1 MVPVIILGGIYG
13 GIMTPTEAAAV
24 SALYGL
30 LVGCFVYRE
39 INLSNI
45 TGCVMEACS
54 TSAIVIVLIAM
65 ARDTYRTPLEA
76 LAIVGSRVL
85 RHAVCDM
92 TPAELDVVLASLE
105 RQGYITPYEDT
116 DGTVGRR
123 IGILNREHAQEG
135 PWKAWRLNIDGKETG
150 R

>member
-1 MVPVIILGGIYG
+1 M
-13 GIMTPTEAAAV
+13 
-24 SALYGL
+24 
-30 LVGCFVYRE
+30 
-39 INLSNI
+39 
-45 TGCVMEACS
+45 
-54 TSAIVIVLIAM
+54 
-65 ARDTYRTPLEA
+65 
-76 LAIVGSRVL
+76 
-85 RHAVCDM
+85 
-92 TPAELDVVLASLE
+92 VLASLE

>member
-1 MVPVIILGGIYG
+1 MKTVEWAWNSDPD
-13 GIMTPTEAAAV
+13 TPDEK
-24 SALYGL
+24 L
-30 LVGCFVYRE
+30 
-39 INLSNI
+39 
-45 TGCVMEACS
+45 
-54 TSAIVIVLIAM
+54 VLIAM
-65 ARDTYRTPLEA
+65 ARDTYRTPLVA

-135 PWKAWRLNIDGKETG
+135 RG
-150 R
+150 RHGVSTSTARRRDDERQSDLMGVWPESWFRIAKGSAAPSCISGP

>member
-1 MVPVIILGGIYG
+1 MKTVEWAWNSDPD
-13 GIMTPTEAAAV
+13 TPDEK
-24 SALYGL
+24 L
-30 LVGCFVYRE
+30 
-39 INLSNI
+39 
-45 TGCVMEACS
+45 
-54 TSAIVIVLIAM
+54 VLIAM
-65 ARDTYRTPLEA
+65 TRDTYRTPLVA

-116 DGTVGRR
+116 DGPVGRR
-123 IGILNREHAQEG
+123 IGVLNREHAQEG
-135 PWKAWRLNIDGKETG
+135 PRKAWRLNIDGKETG

>member
-1 MVPVIILGGIYG
+1 MKTVEWAWNSEPD
-13 GIMTPTEAAAV
+13 TPDEK
-24 SALYGL
+24 L
-30 LVGCFVYRE
+30 
-39 INLSNI
+39 
-45 TGCVMEACS
+45 
-54 TSAIVIVLIAM
+54 VLIAM

>member
-1 MVPVIILGGIYG
+1 MLQTGVVAFRLGVGEGLGHIA
-13 GIMTPTEAAAV
+13 P
-24 SALYGL
+24 AL
-30 LVGCFVYRE
+30 
-39 INLSNI
+39 
-45 TGCVMEACS
+45 
-54 TSAIVIVLIAM
+54 
-65 ARDTYRTPLEA
+65 
-76 LAIVGSRVL
+76 L

-116 DGTVGRR
+116 DGPVGRR

>member
-1 MVPVIILGGIYG
+1 MKTVEWAWNSDPD
-13 GIMTPTEAAAV
+13 TPDEK
-24 SALYGL
+24 L
-30 LVGCFVYRE
+30 
-39 INLSNI
+39 
-45 TGCVMEACS
+45 
-54 TSAIVIVLIAM
+54 VLIAM

-76 LAIVGSRVL
+76 LVIVGSRVL

-116 DGTVGRR
+116 DGPVGRR